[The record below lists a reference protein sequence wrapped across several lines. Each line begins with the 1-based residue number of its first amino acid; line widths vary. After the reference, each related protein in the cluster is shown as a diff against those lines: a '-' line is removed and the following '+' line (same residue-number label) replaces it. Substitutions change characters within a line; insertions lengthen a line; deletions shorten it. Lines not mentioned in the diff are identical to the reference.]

1 MQRKQS
7 SKVNRIRT
15 FALSL
20 VFIGIAIMYIAIFLN
35 HIQWIMGT
43 LMVLGV
49 LTVLSSA
56 GVYAWVGML
65 STRAIVVQ
73 CPNCEKYTKILGRV
87 DVCMSCRQPLTLDQD
102 LEGKELDPK
111 YNRKSY
117 EKKAESQNK

>member
-1 MQRKQS
+1 MQWKQS

-35 HIQWIMGT
+35 HFKWIMGI

-56 GVYAWVGML
+56 GVYAWIGML
-65 STRAIVVQ
+65 STKAIIVQ
-73 CPNCEKYTKILGRV
+73 CPNCEKYTKVLGKV
-87 DVCMSCRQPLTLDQD
+87 DVCMSCRQPLTLDRD
-102 LEGKELDPK
+102 LEGKELDAR

-117 EKKAESQNK
+117 TKKAEGRK